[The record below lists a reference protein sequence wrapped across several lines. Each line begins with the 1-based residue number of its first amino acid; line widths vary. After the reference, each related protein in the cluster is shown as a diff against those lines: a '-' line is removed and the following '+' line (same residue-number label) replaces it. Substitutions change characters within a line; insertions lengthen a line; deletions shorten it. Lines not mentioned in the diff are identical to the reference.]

1 MSALVGPGRPSGDQ
15 HGSEGKGEAHG
26 GVRLGTMLLFNA
38 TVLHHGEQRLTSHH
52 LSGERSVTIGIEQP
66 TACLSIG
73 GRGFRHNDVPM
84 ARGGNGMRYTVAAM
98 VLLGSTCLG
107 QAAGLACHDAHGT
120 YVNVSGHVIAD
131 PKCVTGRV
139 PAETAICRDGSHSMS
154 EHHAGTC
161 SHHGGVAQW
170 E

>member
-1 MSALVGPGRPSGDQ
+1 M
-15 HGSEGKGEAHG
+15 H
-26 GVRLGTMLLFNA
+26 
-38 TVLHHGEQRLTSHH
+38 
-52 LSGERSVTIGIEQP
+52 
-66 TACLSIG
+66 
-73 GRGFRHNDVPM
+73 
-84 ARGGNGMRYTVAAM
+84 YTVAAM

-107 QAAGLACHDAHGT
+107 QAAGSTCHDAHGT

-131 PKCVTGRV
+131 PKCVTGHV
-139 PAETAICRDGSHSMS
+139 PGETAICRDGSHSMS